1 MITLRASI
9 LAYGAKSSQWA
20 FCSILMTVGFPDH
33 RVIPHSGQPAG
44 SIAVTRGKVGIVVE
58 TKIQAQL
65 RPWPR
70 QRRSRM
76 RRLMTTLTVFFA
88 LVALVVA
95 GILWARGAFWAPVS
109 LDQRIGGTFTVPGN
123 APVLPWPAQGQAY
136 IDVEGVG
143 ELGSSGAVNTPAPI
157 ASVTKTM
164 TAYQVLLDHPL
175 SPADDGPTIGISQA
189 LFDASRSKDDDES
202 GIELRVGEQL
212 TLRQALEGMLLPSAG
227 NMARLLAAWDAGS
240 VQAFVGRMNARAH
253 ALGMDH
259 THYADPA
266 GIDSNSRST
275 AADQVKLGETV
286 LRNPTLSGIVGMKA
300 ARVPVAGTV
309 VNTNH
314 LLGLDGDVGIKTGS
328 TSQAG
333 GCLLFAVRAAAGG
346 VPVTM
351 VGAVLGQPGE
361 PWTILANAES
371 ASKTLIE
378 AAEQSL
384 VVATVV
390 RDGQPVA
397 VRRQRGHADVALDAA
412 KDVTVVGWPSLAYR
426 VSVSAGNELS
436 VASTRLPGT
445 VVGSARLSASAG

>member
-1 MITLRASI
+1 M
-9 LAYGAKSSQWA
+9 
-20 FCSILMTVGFPDH
+20 
-33 RVIPHSGQPAG
+33 
-44 SIAVTRGKVGIVVE
+44 VE

-70 QRRSRM
+70 QRRSRR
-76 RRLMTTLTVFFA
+76 RRLLTTLTTFFA
-88 LVALVVA
+88 LIALTVG
-95 GILWARGAFWAPVS
+95 GIFWARGAFWAPVS
-109 LDQRIGGTFTVPGN
+109 LDQEIGGTFTVPGG
-123 APVLPWPAQGQAY
+123 APVLPWPTVGQAY

-143 ELGSSGAVNTPAPI
+143 ELGSSGPANTPAPI

-175 SPADDGPTIGISQA
+175 GPADDGPTITISPA
-189 LFDASRSKDDDES
+189 LYNASRSTDDDES
-202 GIELRVGEQL
+202 GIELRTGEQL

-259 THYADPA
+259 TTYADPA

-286 LRNPTLSGIVGMKA
+286 LDNPTLAGIVDLKA
-300 ARVPVAGTV
+300 ERVPVAGTV
-309 VNTNH
+309 TNTNH
-314 LLGLDGDVGIKTGS
+314 LLGLDGVVGIKTGS
-328 TSQAG
+328 TSEAG
-333 GCLLFAVRAAAGG
+333 GCLLFAVHIAVGG

-384 VVATVV
+384 VAATAV
-390 RDGQPVA
+390 RGHEPVA
-397 VRRQRGHADVALDAA
+397 VLRQRGHADVALDAA
-412 KDVTVVGWPSLAYR
+412 SGVTVVGWPSLSYK
-426 VSVSAGNELS
+426 VSISPARGSGADSLS
-436 VASTRLPGT
+436 VASTLLPGT
-445 VVGSARLSASAG
+445 VAGSTGLSSAG